1 MVDILG
7 PASQNAVTARPDRST
22 NRASLDTWFKDCT
35 DAVTDDGTV
44 IPADWLNDMLAQFR
58 TAFVNSNITRDNAD
72 DMLWRAMRSVGIR
85 YAEDSGAA
93 NHLTVTC
100 NPPVKSL
107 YPGLA
112 LFVKV
117 GTTNTSAVDLTADA
131 MVAKPVI
138 RSTGE
143 ALVANDI
150 KAPMILL
157 VVFDGT
163 SFVIV
168 GGMEIGSSGGG
179 SSGAALL
186 TRLGYATYGACVD
199 IDAFFEVY
207 GATGTPTSPGL
218 PHRLPAITDGTEILS
233 VTVAPS
239 KPANKLRINF
249 NGFSHSTS
257 GYHIGCLF
265 RNTTPI
271 AMCMASGITGS
282 NWLQPMVIGPH
293 EDAPGL
299 ASVTYSVR
307 VGHHIITPGQHKM
320 AMNGWSPTSGY
331 GAYPYGNGV
340 PVPGLLFAGAAKAI
354 LSVDE
359 ILEH

>member
-1 MVDILG
+1 MTDILG
-7 PASQNAVTARPDRST
+7 PASQNAVTNRPARSIS
-22 NRASLDTWFKDCT
+22 RAANNTWFKDCT
-35 DAVTDDGTV
+35 DAVTEDGTV
-44 IPADWLNDMLAQFR
+44 LPADFLNDVLAQLR
-58 TAFVNSNITRDNAD
+58 EAFTQSGIDANNAD
-72 DMLWRAMRSVGIR
+72 DMLWRAMRSAGLR
-85 YAEDSGAA
+85 YAVDTGSA
-93 NHLTVTC
+93 NSIEC
-100 NPPVKSL
+100 QFNPPVKSL
-107 YPGLA
+107 YPGLC
-112 LFVKV
+112 LLVKV
-117 GTTNTSAVDLTADA
+117 KATNTAGVLLTADT
-131 MVAKPVI
+131 MNPKPVI

-143 ALVANDI
+143 ALVANDL
-150 KAPMILL
+150 KPNMILI
-157 VVFDGT
+157 VVYDGA
-163 SFVIV
+163 SFQIV
-168 GGMEIGSSGGG
+168 GGLATGSGGG
-179 SSGAALL
+179 GTGAALL
-186 TRLGYATYGACVD
+186 TRLGYVTYGACVD
-199 IDAFFEVY
+199 IDSFFEVY
-207 GATGTPTSPGL
+207 GASGTPTSPGL

-249 NGFSHSTS
+249 NGFSHSTA

-271 AMCMASGITGS
+271 AMCMASGVSGS
-282 NWLQPMVIGPH
+282 NWVQPMIIGPH

-307 VGHHIITPGQHKM
+307 VGHHGITPGVNKL

-331 GAYPYGNGV
+331 GAFPYGNGV